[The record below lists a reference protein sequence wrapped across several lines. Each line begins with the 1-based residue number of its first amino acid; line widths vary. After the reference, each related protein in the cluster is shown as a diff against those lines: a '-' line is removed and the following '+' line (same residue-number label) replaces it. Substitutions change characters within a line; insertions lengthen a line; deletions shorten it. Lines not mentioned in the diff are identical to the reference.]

1 MISKTP
7 TKGIIMFAHNND
19 EIDYLKLAVM
29 NAMLIQK
36 NLGLSKDQIAI
47 VTDKPSMEWTAG
59 DIGKALINKAC
70 KHYIYKE
77 KDRDFKYANMRLY
90 KDTSLSP
97 KRLSF
102 YNLDRCDAYELS
114 PFDETIVIDADY
126 LILSNKLNGCWGHNE
141 DLMMNWHYEDIMTDR
156 TYESLD
162 RITPLGITMYWATVV
177 YFKKCDYAET
187 FFNFVKHVKD
197 NRQYY
202 IDLYKIPGALYR
214 NDYSFSIAAHMM
226 SGLKDK
232 GLPQLPFPLY
242 KSFDTDD
249 LHSAESHNSMIL
261 FLEKTRSPG
270 DFILTKWKDVDLH
283 IMNKWAINRISK
295 EMLRHVTTTTKA
307 KPKKTKTT
315 TKRTKKTTAGSK

>member
-1 MISKTP
+1 MTSKKP

-29 NAMLIQK
+29 NALLIQK
-36 NLGLSKDQIAI
+36 NLGMTKDQIAI
-47 VTDKPSMEWTAG
+47 VTDEPSMAWTSK
-59 DIGKALINKAC
+59 DIGKRLINSAC
-70 KHYIYKE
+70 KHIIYKE
-77 KDRDFKYANMRLY
+77 KDREFKYSNIRLY
-90 KDTSLSP
+90 KDTNLSP
-97 KRLSF
+97 KSLSF

-126 LILSNKLNGCWGHNE
+126 LILSNKLNDCWGHNE
-141 DLMMNWHYEDIMTDR
+141 DIMMNWHYEDIMTDR
-156 TYESLD
+156 TFESLD
-162 RITPLGITMYWATVV
+162 RVSPLGITMYWATVV

-197 NRQYY
+197 NREYY
-202 IDLYKIPGALYR
+202 VDLYKIPGSIYR
-214 NDYSFSIAAHMM
+214 NDYSFSIAAHML

-249 LHSAESHNSMIL
+249 LHSAESHDSMIL
-261 FLEKTRSPG
+261 FLEKVRSPG
-270 DFILTKWKDVDLH
+270 DFVLTKWRNVDLH

-295 EMLRHVTTTTKA
+295 EMLKHVTTATT
-307 KPKKTKTT
+307 PKTVNRKTT
-315 TKRTKKTTAGSK
+315 ARKKKATAGSK